1 LQIRLAENFAE
12 NNQKRNNRMPEKYD
26 VVIVTRGEWTLPY
39 AIRAAR
45 RIIPINNLILVTT
58 SNFLDEAKKLGNICI
73 GFDES
78 NVGKARAE
86 GLKHVETSLYVSVD
100 SDVQVTPQWFRWC
113 SRTIQQP
120 DVAACNGWERT
131 MGKYDPIVK
140 EKIIRKGGSRFCGL
154 GNTFLKTYII
164 KKVGMPCIKADE
176 DRILRDRIEALGY
189 KWISNVDV
197 VCHHIKNDVDMWKS
211 YARFARLEKR
221 IDKIERVAL
230 RIPYNLTFG
239 IAKRPF
245 MENLYIVSVE
255 LSLLY
260 GKLLGAVD
268 RIFHF

>member
-1 LQIRLAENFAE
+1 
-12 NNQKRNNRMPEKYD
+12 MPEKYD

-45 RIIPINNLILVTT
+45 RIIPINNLILVAN
-58 SNFLDEAKKLGNICI
+58 SDFLDKAKELGDICI
-73 GFDES
+73 SFDEP

-86 GLKHVETSLYVSVD
+86 GLKHVETPVYISVD
-100 SDVQVTPQWFRWC
+100 SDVQVTPEWFRWC
-113 SRTIQQP
+113 SKIIKKP
-120 DVAACNGWERT
+120 YVAACQGWERT

-140 EKIIRKGGSRFCGL
+140 EKIIRKRKSRFCGL
-154 GNTFLKTYII
+154 GNTFLKTDII
-164 KKVGMPCIKADE
+164 REAGMPTIGADE
-176 DRILRDRIEALGY
+176 DVILRDRIEALGY
-189 KWISNVDV
+189 KWVSNVDV
-197 VCHHIKNDVDMWKS
+197 VCHHLKNDVDLWKS
-211 YARFARLEKR
+211 YAHFARLEKR

-239 IAKRPF
+239 MAKRSF